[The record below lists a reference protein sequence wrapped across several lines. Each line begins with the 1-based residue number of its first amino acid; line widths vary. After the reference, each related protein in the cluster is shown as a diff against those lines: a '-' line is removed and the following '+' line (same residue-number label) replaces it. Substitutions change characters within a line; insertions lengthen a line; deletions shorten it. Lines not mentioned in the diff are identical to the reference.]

1 MYAKGHSF
9 FTYISDS
16 PDTLSSCCRL
26 SNKVEDNTFNFT
38 NGLLGEATG
47 SKSVIT
53 LNLNR
58 IVQDFCKENN
68 IDSSFSPHFKK
79 NFNLY
84 LISILER
91 VYKYHTAY
99 NTILWDL
106 YDAGML
112 PVYKA
117 GFISLNQQYLT
128 IGINGLN
135 EAWMFL
141 GGECNYNENYKE
153 FCNYILS
160 TIKEQNTKH
169 RTVKTRFNTEFVP
182 RHCGHVKFLLID
194 LESLSIGRAIGGK
207 QVNNCAA

>member
-1 MYAKGHSF
+1 MYSKGHSF
-9 FTYISDS
+9 FTYISDN

-26 SNKVEDNTFNFT
+26 ANKVEDNTFSFT

-53 LNLNR
+53 LNFNR
-58 IVQDFCKENN
+58 IVQNFCVENKISTFN
-68 IDSSFSPHFKK
+68 PKFKQYFK
-79 NFNLY
+79 LY
-84 LISILER
+84 LINILER

-99 NTILWDL
+99 NSILWDL
-106 YDAGML
+106 YDADML

-141 GGECNYNENYKE
+141 GGKCNYNTEYKE
-153 FCNYILS
+153 FCQYILS
-160 TIKEQNTKH
+160 TIKDQNTKH
-169 RTVKTRFNTEFVP
+169 RTVKTRFNSEFVP

-194 LESLSIGRAIGGK
+194 LEHLLINRSIGGK
-207 QVNNCAA
+207 QVNNRAA